1 MLKAYFSLL
10 IFGFSIT
17 AIAQQTD
24 NQLTNTARDLINL
37 SGFKINANNANT
49 GLFDIKG
56 PKGNVVGNP
65 YFDSTWQTGSIK
77 LYKKIG
83 PPGREGDSIG
93 NVPLRL
99 DLFVNELEIK
109 IASAND
115 VRVLAGDYIRF
126 FTLEGPERRIFL
138 NVNQFRSEDNM
149 KGFVELIK
157 GGRLSLVELTKLSI
171 IKPNYNE
178 AMSLGS
184 KDTKIVKS
192 NQYFVVKGNTLISIG
207 TSKKKLLDA
216 MADRA
221 DDVDEFIK
229 TNKLSLK
236 SRPDITK
243 VFAYYNS
250 L

>member
-10 IFGFSIT
+10 IFGFSLT

-37 SGFKINANNANT
+37 NGFKINANNANT

-65 YFDSTWQTGSIK
+65 YLDSTWQTGSIK

-109 IASAND
+109 IASTQD

-178 AMSLGS
+178 AMALGS
-184 KDTKIVKS
+184 KDTKIVKN

-243 VFAYYNS
+243 VFAYYNN

>member
-1 MLKAYFSLL
+1 MKKNILSLL
-10 IFGFSIT
+10 LFGFVFT
-17 AIAQQTD
+17 TMAQQQGG
-24 NQLTNTARDLINL
+24 QLTNTARDLINL
-37 SGFKINANNANT
+37 EGFKFNANNANV
-49 GLFDIKG
+49 GLFGIKG
-56 PKGNVVGNP
+56 PKGDLVGNP
-65 YFDSTWQTGSIK
+65 YLDSAWQIGSLK

-99 DLFVNELEIK
+99 DLFVNELELK
-109 IASAND
+109 VNDAKD
-115 VRVLAGDYIRF
+115 VRVIAGSNVRF

-138 NVNQFRSEDNM
+138 NTNQFRSEDNLQ
-149 KGFVELIK
+149 GFVELIK
-157 GGRLSLVELTKLSI
+157 GGRLSLVELTKTAI

-184 KDTKIVKS
+184 KDTKLVKNS
-192 NQYFVVKGNTLISIG
+192 QYYVVKGNTLVAIG

-221 DDVDEFIK
+221 DDVEEFIK
-229 TNKLSLK
+229 KNKLSLK
-236 SRPDITK
+236 ERSDITK
-243 VFAYYNS
+243 VFAYYNN

>member
-1 MLKAYFSLL
+1 MLKAYFFLL
-10 IFGFSIT
+10 IFGFSLT
-17 AIAQQTD
+17 AIAQQTES
-24 NQLTNTARDLINL
+24 QMTNTARDLINL
-37 SGFKINANNANT
+37 NGFKINANNANA
-49 GLFDIKG
+49 GLFGIKG
-56 PKGNVVGNP
+56 PKGDLVGNP
-65 YFDSTWQTGSIK
+65 YLDSTWQTGSIK

-99 DLFVNELEIK
+99 DLFVNELEIQ
-109 IASAND
+109 ITSTND
-115 VRVLAGDYIRF
+115 IRVLAGDYIRF
-126 FTLEGPERRIFL
+126 FTLDGLERRIFL

-178 AMSLGS
+178 AMALGS
-184 KDTKIVKS
+184 KDTKIVKNS
-192 NQYFVVKGNTLISIG
+192 QYFVVKGNTLISIG
-207 TSKKKLLDA
+207 ASKKKLLDA

-221 DDVDEFIK
+221 DDVEEFIK

-243 VFAYYNS
+243 VFVYYNS

>member
-1 MLKAYFSLL
+1 MLNAYFSLL
-10 IFGFSIT
+10 IFGFSLT

-24 NQLTNTARDLINL
+24 SQLTNTARDLINL
-37 SGFKINANNANT
+37 NGFKINANNVNT
-49 GLFDIKG
+49 GLFGIKG
-56 PKGNVVGNP
+56 PKGNLIGDP
-65 YFDSTWQTGSIK
+65 YLDSTWRTGSIK

-83 PPGREGDSIG
+83 PPGREGDSIA

-99 DLFVNELEIK
+99 DLFVNELEIQ
-109 IASAND
+109 IPSTND
-115 VRVLAGDYIRF
+115 TRVLAGDYIRF
-126 FTLEGPERRIFL
+126 FTLEGLERRIFL

-157 GGRLSLVELTKLSI
+157 AGRLSLVELTKLSI
-171 IKPNYNE
+171 IKPTYND
-178 AMSLGS
+178 AMALGT
-184 KDTKIVKS
+184 KDTKIVKNS
-192 NQYFVVKGNTLISIG
+192 QYFVVKGNTLISIG

-221 DDVDEFIK
+221 DDVEEFIK

-236 SRPDITK
+236 SRSDITK